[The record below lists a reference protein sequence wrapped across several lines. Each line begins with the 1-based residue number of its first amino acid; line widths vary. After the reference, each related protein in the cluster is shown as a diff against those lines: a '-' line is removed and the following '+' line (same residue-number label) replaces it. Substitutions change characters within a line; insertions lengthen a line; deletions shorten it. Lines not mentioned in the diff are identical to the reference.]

1 MQKLA
6 LDSLKMGAD
15 EYRQLRE
22 EHNED
27 GALDELQRRSLEKGL
42 TSYNLKALRE
52 SLLRDQTIASRTHH
66 EWQPPEVRDI
76 FCRIVITE
84 ERDTTSSREIYK
96 PF

>member
-1 MQKLA
+1 MA
-6 LDSLKMGAD
+6 AD

-22 EHNED
+22 EHNQD
-27 GALDELQRRSLEKGL
+27 GAIDELQRRSLEKGL
-42 TSYNLKALRE
+42 TTYNLKALRE

-76 FCRIVITE
+76 FCRILITGG
-84 ERDTTSSREIYK
+84 RDATSCRAINK